1 MANVLQYASV
11 FQSELDKAAVEL
23 STSGWMEPNSS
34 LIRYTGGKTVK
45 VPQIVMDGLA
55 DYSNGFVDGDVT
67 LTWQDLTFAMDR
79 GRRFALDEHEVN
91 DTNFVVTASQVMG
104 EFQRAKVVPE
114 IDAYRYS
121 KIAAGAIAHKRA
133 AGGYTPTA
141 ADILTKLYYDIAA
154 VQDVVGSDTPLVIT
168 MSTLV
173 AAILDTSAEISKKL
187 DVVDFTQGGVTLKV
201 RALNGEH
208 PIRRVGSGRLKSAYI
223 FADGK
228 TEGQKTADLPPPK
241 TRSTST
247 GSSARARCRSR
258 YHVPTRCAYL
268 TLRPTNLPARGQS
281 TTASITTCGSPTISG
296 RRCGLTASRSCLPA
310 SEGVQYDYITA

>member
-23 STSGWMEPNSS
+23 ATSGWMEPNSS

-55 DYSNGFVDGDVT
+55 DYNNGFVDGDVT

-79 GRRFALDEHEVN
+79 GRRFSLDEHEVN
-91 DTNFVVTASQVMG
+91 DTNFVATASQVMG
-104 EFQRAKVVPE
+104 EFQRTRVVPE

-121 KIAAGAIAHKRA
+121 KIAAGAIANKRA
-133 AGGYTPTA
+133 SGEYTPSA
-141 ADILTKLYYDIAA
+141 DDILSKLYYDVAA
-154 VQDVVGSDTPLVIT
+154 VQDAVGNDTPLVIT

-228 TEGQKTADLPPPK
+228 TEGQKTGGFAPAENALDVNWIICPRTVPIAVSRTDKVRIFDPETNQTARSWMLDYRKYHDLWI
-241 TRSTST
+241 
-247 GSSARARCRSR
+247 
-258 YHVPTRCAYL
+258 
-268 TLRPTNLPARGQS
+268 TNNKWPQVWVNCKQA
-281 TTASITTCGSPTISG
+281 
-296 RRCGLTASRSCLPA
+296 LPA
-310 SEGVQYDYITA
+310 SQ

>member
-104 EFQRAKVVPE
+104 EFQLAKVVPE

-168 MSTLV
+168 MYTLV

-228 TEGQKTADLPPPK
+228 TEGQKTGGFAPAENALDVNWIICPRTVPIAVSRTDKVRIFDPE
-241 TRSTST
+241 TNQ
-247 GSSARARCRSR
+247 SARAWAIDYRK
-258 YHVPTRCAYL
+258 YHDL
-268 TLRPTNLPARGQS
+268 W
-281 TTASITTCGSPTISG
+281 ITDNKWPQVWVNCKQV
-296 RRCGLTASRSCLPA
+296 LPA

>member
-1 MANVLQYASV
+1 
-11 FQSELDKAAVEL
+11 
-23 STSGWMEPNSS
+23 
-34 LIRYTGGKTVK
+34 
-45 VPQIVMDGLA
+45 MDGLA

-104 EFQRAKVVPE
+104 EFQLAKVVPE

-208 PIRRVGSGRLKSAYI
+208 RSGVSAPGGSRAHISLRTVRPRGKRRAEFAPPENALDVNWIICPRTVPIAVSRTDKVRI
-223 FADGK
+223 FDPE
-228 TEGQKTADLPPPK
+228 TNQ
-241 TRSTST
+241 
-247 GSSARARCRSR
+247 SARAWANRLPQVSR
-258 YHVPTRCAYL
+258 PVDHR
-268 TLRPTNLPARGQS
+268 Q
-281 TTASITTCGSPTISG
+281 
-296 RRCGLTASRSCLPA
+296 
-310 SEGVQYDYITA
+310 